1 MTQFSE
7 GLTPPLIRGEG
18 VETMYSTFVDND
30 LYVAISI
37 YRALVFI
44 SAVAWISLLLFLI
57 GNVPVVLFYICDTL
71 FIQL

>member
-1 MTQFSE
+1 
-7 GLTPPLIRGEG
+7 
-18 VETMYSTFVDND
+18 MYSTFVDND

-57 GNVPVVLFYICDTL
+57 GNVPVVLFYDLQYIVHTTITNFDGVSVKDL
-71 FIQL
+71 V

>member
-1 MTQFSE
+1 
-7 GLTPPLIRGEG
+7 
-18 VETMYSTFVDND
+18 MYSTFVDND